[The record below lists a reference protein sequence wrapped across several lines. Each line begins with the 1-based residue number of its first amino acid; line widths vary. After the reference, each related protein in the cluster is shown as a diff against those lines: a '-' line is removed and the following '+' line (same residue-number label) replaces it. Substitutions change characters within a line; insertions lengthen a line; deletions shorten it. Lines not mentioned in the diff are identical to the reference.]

1 MFGLGVTIR
10 QQVQNG
16 QINNQIQN
24 INNNLPLQQVQNP
37 EEVNEELDEFG
48 NPV

>member
-24 INNNLPLQQVQNP
+24 INNNLPLQQVQNAG
-37 EEVNEELDEFG
+37 EENEDIDGFG